1 MTRDSG
7 KGESRRG
14 KKEVRREEADTAPM
28 KKMKGEEQGKG
39 FNEDNVV
46 TKTGTYTSI
55 QYTGQ
60 LLVTNALAS
69 HPGS

>member
-1 MTRDSG
+1 
-7 KGESRRG
+7 
-14 KKEVRREEADTAPM
+14 M

-46 TKTGTYTSI
+46 TKTDTYTSI

-60 LLVTNALAS
+60 FLVTNALAS